1 MTRIDFY
8 VLPGASS
15 HGRHLTACRLAEKA
29 YRAGHRVYVQTA
41 TAQDEVAVDD
51 LLWTFKQNSFVPHAR
66 WQGEG
71 QPEVPVLVGHRPAPS
86 FSGDVLIHLGE
97 AIPDA
102 YERFERI
109 AEIVDADA
117 ACRDAG
123 RRRYRFYRDRGHTPV
138 THQLAGKDDPP

>member
-8 VLPGASS
+8 VLSSASS

-41 TAQDEVAVDD
+41 TAQDEVALDD

-71 QPEVPVLVGHRPAPS
+71 EPDVPVLVGHRPAPA
-86 FSGDVLIHLGE
+86 FSGDVLIHLNE

-117 ACRDAG
+117 VCRAAG
-123 RRRYRFYRDRGHTPV
+123 RRR
-138 THQLAGKDDPP
+138 